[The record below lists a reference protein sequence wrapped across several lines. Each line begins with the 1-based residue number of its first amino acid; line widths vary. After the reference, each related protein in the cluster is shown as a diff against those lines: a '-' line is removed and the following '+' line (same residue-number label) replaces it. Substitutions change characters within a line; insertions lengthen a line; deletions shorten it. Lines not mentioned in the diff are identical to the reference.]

1 MNYYMNN
8 DRNRVKRGEI
18 YYIAHAKCYATDP
31 SNAAGRPG
39 VIVSSDGLNKHS
51 DSVEVVYL
59 TSQEKKPMP
68 THAEVLCKTPSTA
81 LCETVYTISKDRLG
95 DFVRCCTDK
104 EMETINGCLLHSLGI
119 IPSAVKVEREESEP
133 VETPVMV
140 ERNLY
145 KTLYE
150 DLLNKVMAR

>member
-1 MNYYMNN
+1 MSYYMNN

-39 VIVSSDGLNKHS
+39 VIVSSDELNRHS
-51 DSVEVVYL
+51 DYVEVVYL
-59 TSQEKKPMP
+59 TSQEKKVTP

-104 EMETINGCLLHSLGI
+104 ELEAINGCLLHSLGI
-119 IPSAVKVEREESEP
+119 IPSAVEAERE
-133 VETPVMV
+133 
-140 ERNLY
+140 RKANLLRPRLWSRGISIRPY
-145 KTLYE
+145 MKTFSI
-150 DLLNKVMAR
+150 R

>member
-1 MNYYMNN
+1 MSYYMNN
-8 DRNRVKRGEI
+8 DRVKRGEI
-18 YYIAHAKCYATDP
+18 YYIAHAKCYSTDP

-39 VIVSSDGLNKHS
+39 VIVSSDELNRHS

-68 THAEVLCKTPSTA
+68 THTEVLCKTPSTA
-81 LCETVYTISKDRLG
+81 LCETIYTIHKDRLG
-95 DFVRCCTDK
+95 DFVRCCTDA
-104 EMETINGCLLHSLGI
+104 EMEGINAAMLCSLGI
-119 IPSAVKVEREESEP
+119 TAPTVEVERE
-133 VETPVMV
+133 VEKDTPVAV

-150 DLLNKVMAR
+150 QLLDRMTAR

>member
-1 MNYYMNN
+1 MSYYMSN

-31 SNAAGRPG
+31 SNADGRPG
-39 VIVSSDGLNKHS
+39 VIVSSDELNRHS
-51 DSVEVVYL
+51 NSVEVVYL

-104 EMETINGCLLHSLGI
+104 EMEAINGCLLHSLGI
-119 IPSAVKVEREESEP
+119 IPSAVEVERERK
-133 VETPVMV
+133 T
-140 ERNLY
+140 NLLRPRLWLREISIRPCT
-145 KTLYE
+145 KTFSI
-150 DLLNKVMAR
+150 R

>member
-1 MNYYMNN
+1 MSYYMNN
-8 DRNRVKRGEI
+8 DKNRVKRGEI

-39 VIVSSDGLNKHS
+39 VIVSSDELNRHS
-51 DSVEVVYL
+51 DYVEVVYL
-59 TSQEKKPMP
+59 TSQEKKVTP

-104 EMETINGCLLHSLGI
+104 EMEGVNAGILCSLGI
-119 IPSAVKVEREESEP
+119 AAPMDESEP
-133 VETPVMV
+133 VDNSVTV

-145 KTLYE
+145 KHLYE